1 MKRRQFAMMATYV
14 LFIQGGGKGAHDADA
29 ALAQSLRQALGHGYD
44 VHFPRMPG
52 EANPN
57 VQSWKRKI
65 SAELSRSHGKAV
77 LVGHSLGGSF
87 LLKYLSEEEVETP
100 IAGLF
105 LIAAASWNDDQWNS
119 DDLKLPGDIAER
131 LSPIPRI
138 FFYHSRDDD
147 VVPFAHLALHG
158 ARLPRATIRAVDG
171 RGHQFRND
179 LTEVAGD
186 IRAVA

>member
-1 MKRRQFAMMATYV
+1 MTATYV
-14 LFIQGGGKGAHDADA
+14 LFIQGGGKGAYDADA
-29 ALAQSLRQALGHGYD
+29 ALAESLKQALGHEYD

-52 EANPN
+52 EAKPN
-57 VQSWKRKI
+57 VQYWKRKI
-65 SAELSRSHGKAV
+65 SAELSRSHGKVV

-87 LLKYLSEEEVETP
+87 LLKYLSEEEVGIP

-105 LIAAASWNDDQWNS
+105 LLAAPSWDEDQWNF
-119 DDLKLPGDIAER
+119 DDLKLPGDIAEKF
-131 LSPIPRI
+131 SPIPRI

-179 LTEVAGD
+179 LTEVARD
-186 IRAVA
+186 IRSMAAA